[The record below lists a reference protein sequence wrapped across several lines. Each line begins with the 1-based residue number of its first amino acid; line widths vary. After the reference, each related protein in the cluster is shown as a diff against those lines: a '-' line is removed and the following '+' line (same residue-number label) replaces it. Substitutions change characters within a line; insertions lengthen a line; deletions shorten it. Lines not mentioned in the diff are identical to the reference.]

1 MVSLS
6 TKGLRVSSCLV
17 RVCLIDEEIRGDS
30 RIL

>member
-6 TKGLRVSSCLV
+6 TKGLRVSNCLA
-17 RVCLIDEEIRGDS
+17 RVSLTEEEIRGDS